1 MLMQLKRVAA
11 ELGLP
16 FGERTMTYNS
26 RRAQELG
33 KWAEDCGKGDAF
45 HNAVFRA
52 YFAQGQNIAKQDV
65 LVNVAESVDLSGEAA
80 LRIIEERTY
89 TEAVDKD
96 WSRSFRARVTAV
108 PTFMINGDALV
119 GAQSYK
125 SLENFV
131 VDRFE

>member
-96 WSRSFRARVTAV
+96 WSQSFRAHVTAV

-119 GAQSYK
+119 GAQTYK
-125 SLENFV
+125 SLENFF
-131 VDRFE
+131 VDHSE